1 MDTRNTMNTEEKH
14 RLQIFAAV
22 VIALIFILLFGIYAV
37 IYLMTPL
44 PAAVKFIFAGLMAA
58 FIIAMIVIL
67 IQRVREIKKGEN
79 DDLSNY

>member
-1 MDTRNTMNTEEKH
+1 MNTRNTTNTEEKH
-14 RLQIFAAV
+14 KLQILAAV
-22 VIALIFILLFGIYAV
+22 IITLIFVLLFG

-44 PAAVKFIFAGLMAA
+44 PAAVKFVLAGIMAA

-67 IQRVREIKKGEN
+67 VQRVREIKKGET